1 MGHTFAFAAD
11 GAMAVAPEHGAPA
24 GVVEA
29 VLARGAPARDAIVV
43 QTDSSRGPVLTA
55 AAYFAP
61 WGTWFATSVPK
72 AELLA
77 GVDRRIVV
85 GALASSVL
93 PLVLA
98 VAVILV
104 LSSRLVRPM
113 NRLAAIA
120 DAVAKGD
127 FEFDFRYDADDAI
140 GRTVRSV
147 RHMVHEMKQQLG
159 FSRGVLAGVTIP
171 CAVVDLE
178 NTLTHFNQA
187 ACDILGKRKRPEQYL
202 GMNFNEVVYHDRTRQ
217 TLTQLAMQER
227 RQREWEIELVRD
239 RDQVTVI
246 LDVVATPIY
255 DLDGT
260 LIGAITIW
268 VDLTEERSQKAQVE
282 AKSRLIEQAAQEASA
297 IASKVARASVQLA
310 EKVGGASRGAG
321 EQRDRVLEASVA
333 MEQMNRS
340 VTEVAGNATSSA
352 RLSQQT
358 MDVARQGE
366 EVVGRSVDMI
376 RQVHE
381 RSQALK
387 RRMDAMGEKTTGIG
401 AIMGVINDIADQTN
415 LLALNAAIEAARAGD
430 AGRGFAVVAD
440 EVRKLAEKT
449 MDATREVEGHV
460 AAIRASAREN
470 IQGVEEA
477 TRALGECRELVE
489 SSGRAL
495 HEIVARVEESSS
507 QAQNIATAAEQQ
519 AATSEQIARATD
531 TVRAIAEDTASAM
544 QESTSA
550 IDDLKTLAESL
561 RTATAGMRQ

>member
-1 MGHTFAFAAD
+1 
-11 GAMAVAPEHGAPA
+11 
-24 GVVEA
+24 
-29 VLARGAPARDAIVV
+29 
-43 QTDSSRGPVLTA
+43 
-55 AAYFAP
+55 
-61 WGTWFATSVPK
+61 
-72 AELLA
+72 
-77 GVDRRIVV
+77 
-85 GALASSVL
+85 
-93 PLVLA
+93 
-98 VAVILV
+98 
-104 LSSRLVRPM
+104 
-113 NRLAAIA
+113 
-120 DAVAKGD
+120 
-127 FEFDFRYDADDAI
+127 
-140 GRTVRSV
+140 
-147 RHMVHEMKQQLG
+147 
-159 FSRGVLAGVTIP
+159 
-171 CAVVDLE
+171 
-178 NTLTHFNQA
+178 
-187 ACDILGKRKRPEQYL
+187 
-202 GMNFNEVVYHDRTRQ
+202 
-217 TLTQLAMQER
+217 
-227 RQREWEIELVRD
+227 
-239 RDQVTVI
+239 
-246 LDVVATPIY
+246 
-255 DLDGT
+255 
-260 LIGAITIW
+260 
-268 VDLTEERSQKAQVE
+268 
-282 AKSRLIEQAAQEASA
+282 
-297 IASKVARASVQLA
+297 
-310 EKVGGASRGAG
+310 
-321 EQRDRVLEASVA
+321 